1 MLDVG
6 KIEADLSELP
16 SRHIILVT
24 GSGRE
29 YQEAKLQVLDNLCNK
44 KKIKGIYISQRT
56 PVKKMLPS
64 FMKNGIKL
72 DRIFFIDA
80 TGEDYKETKRIG
92 RYLYL
97 SPQQVSDM
105 AIAIEGWLRILP
117 KGDKFLFL
125 DDYSA
130 LFIYNSL
137 GSVKAFGDFLRN
149 RMRLWGLRYVFI
161 SVERRYDL
169 KVLDKIYSICDKI
182 IEAQSIGK

>member
-1 MLDVG
+1 MLDAG
-6 KIEADLSELP
+6 KLEADLSDLP
-16 SRHIILVT
+16 SRYIILIT
-24 GSGRE
+24 GSGKE
-29 YQEAKLQVLDNLCNK
+29 YQEAKLRVLDNLCNEK
-44 KKIKGIYISQRT
+44 RINGIYVSQKT
-56 PVKKMLPS
+56 PVKKILS
-64 FMKNGIKL
+64 VFKKKGIKS

-105 AIAIEGWLRILP
+105 AIAIEGWVRVLP
-117 KGDKFLFL
+117 VGDKFLFL

-169 KVLDKIYSICDKI
+169 KVLDRIYNICDKI
-182 IEAQSIGK
+182 IEVQSIGK